1 LINNKI
7 KKNQVNKLFKIKKIL
22 IKKWG
27 QNLTDKKIKK
37 NENYLG
43 FFLKVLKSFF

>member
-27 QNLTDKKIKK
+27 QNLTDKKLKNNKIKK
-37 NENYLG
+37 KYFHKL
-43 FFLKVLKSFF
+43 F

>member
-27 QNLTDKKIKK
+27 QNLTDKKLKNNKIKK
-37 NENYLG
+37 KI
-43 FFLKVLKSFF
+43 FS